1 MLFVVDVGN
10 TNIVLGVFDGEGEL
24 LSSWRIKTD
33 DSKTADEYE
42 VLLRNFFHY
51 RGMDL
56 KKISG
61 AALASVV
68 PTVTGIFETLIRS
81 LFKVEP
87 LILGPGVKTGMP
99 IKTDNPREVGAD
111 RIANGVAAYEL
122 YGGPVIVADFGTA
135 TTFDV
140 VSEKGE
146 YLGGTISPGVFI
158 SMEALFHRTA
168 KLPRVDFKKPH
179 RVIGKN
185 TISSMQSGIMCSL
198 IGGIDYTVAA
208 IKKELGTPT
217 LVVATGGLADMVG
230 RYAQSIDYI
239 DPDLTLKG
247 LRIIYQRSS

>member
-1 MLFVVDVGN
+1 MLFVADVGN

-24 LSSWRIKTD
+24 LSSWRIRTD
-33 DSKTADEYE
+33 EGKTADEYE

-81 LFKVEP
+81 LFKADP

-111 RIANGVAAYEL
+111 RIANSVAAYEL
-122 YGGPVIVADFGTA
+122 YGGPIIVADFGTA

-146 YLGGTISPGVFI
+146 YLGGTISPGVYI
-158 SMEALFHRTA
+158 SMEALFHRAA
-168 KLPRVDFKKPH
+168 KLPWVDFKRPD

-185 TISSMQSGIMCSL
+185 TVISMQSGIMCSV
-198 IGGIDYTVAA
+198 IGGINYTVAA
-208 IKKELGTPT
+208 IRKELGMPAQ
-217 LVVATGGLADMVG
+217 VVATGGLADMVG
-230 RYAQSIDYI
+230 RYAKSIDYI

-247 LRIIYQRSS
+247 LRIIYNRSR